1 MIVTKNNLH
10 NRKANN
16 DFEIGQ
22 VVSSMKSM
30 EELLKKLSAKV
41 NELPK
46 LDGKSRSECKSAEDQ
61 YAEKEEMVDE
71 AVNGLNGLRKQK
83 DKLNREI
90 GRCQH
95 NLKQIQTDAAHLNLN
110 QAKERYSFAKLS
122 QDLEYK
128 KTIRLGKEL
137 ADLIAL
143 SEKVISHA
151 KSKRF
156 PGKKPKKKF
165 QPPPELFEKLAG
177 RRPKDFPGPKHFV
190 PPPFL
195 SPSDNEIDNLISLG
209 PLGNCITN
217 KNS

>member
-71 AVNGLNGLRKQK
+71 AVKGLNELRKQK

-90 GRCQH
+90 DRCQH
-95 NLKQIQTDAAHLNLN
+95 NLKQIQTDTAHLNLN
-110 QAKERYSFAKLS
+110 QAKEKYSFAKLS

-128 KTIRLGKEL
+128 KTIHLSDEL

-143 SEKVISHA
+143 SERVISLA